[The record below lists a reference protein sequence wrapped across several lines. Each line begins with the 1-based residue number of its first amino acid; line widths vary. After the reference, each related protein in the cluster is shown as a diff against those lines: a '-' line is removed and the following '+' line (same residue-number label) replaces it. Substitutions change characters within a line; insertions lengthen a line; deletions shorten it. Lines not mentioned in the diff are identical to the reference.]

1 MRLNC
6 HVFPRLVKSQSQTQ
20 NCLNFD
26 RFSKSKLALLTE
38 DSSVMS
44 GAIKVDKKT
53 IQNQETKNQK
63 KKQETKLKKQKKKR
77 KALMKS

>member
-1 MRLNC
+1 
-6 HVFPRLVKSQSQTQ
+6 
-20 NCLNFD
+20 
-26 RFSKSKLALLTE
+26 
-38 DSSVMS
+38 MS

-77 KALMKS
+77 KALMKSWQKTPEAPKNGNQGKSWQQVTW